1 MDISI
6 YDDVFVLDCGQ
17 NHATYSHNGKP
28 TVKIKT
34 KEIIQL
40 VQDMPRNSC
49 LISEYA
55 HLGYARKEL
64 SLSQPLEA
72 SQLISLYAKC
82 KSRNIDLKLF
92 PQKSTPRALERAFG
106 KNLFPGIKRDKIKH
120 DMRDPISIYHLL
132 LDFPEIS
139 LANPPSAENLQ
150 RINPKIQEAWDF
162 KDYTNTVA
170 NYARKFSSE
179 IQEEHESGYVL
190 PMDKYR
196 IPNDGVLNF
205 LLNNID
211 YIYDQLDDYQRSV
224 FGLQLDTRKN
234 AVGKLYLTSIG
245 NKGENKDKHT
255 AWQAGLSI
263 AQMYSVLITLIDHE
277 GNYRYRPSTQDFAG
291 WAWVKRFIFCMT
303 PFHFRGGVIRS
314 NIYYHGMRSWVAKMA
329 EAEHN
334 VLLKKGRTYFHRGT
348 FTPEQDAAFRHW
360 RIIYV
365 NAIRKLF
372 QICKPLMIAERDTN
386 IEKHQQALNL
396 VAKQPIKTQEKEKQ
410 LEFVL
415 N

>member
-1 MDISI
+1 MDITK
-6 YDDVFVLDCGQ
+6 YDDVYVLDCGQ

-34 KEIIQL
+34 SQIIQL

-64 SLSQPLEA
+64 SLSQPLDA
-72 SQLISLYAKC
+72 GQLISLYAKC

-92 PQKSTPRALERAFG
+92 PQKSMPRACEYAFI
-106 KNLFPGIKRDKIKH
+106 KNLFPGIKREKIK
-120 DMRDPISIYHLL
+120 DDTRDPISIYHLL

-139 LANPPSAENLQ
+139 LANPPNAENLK

-162 KDYTNTVA
+162 KDYTNVIA

-179 IQEEHESGYVL
+179 TQEEHESGYVL
-190 PMDKYR
+190 PMDQYR

-205 LLNNID
+205 FLNNAD
-211 YIYDQLDDYQRSV
+211 YIYDQLDDYQRDI

-245 NKGENKDKHT
+245 NQGESKGKHT
-255 AWQAGLSI
+255 SWKPSI
-263 AQMYSVLITLIDHE
+263 AQIYSVIVTLMDHE
-277 GNYRYRPSTQDFAG
+277 GNYRYRPSTLDFAG

-314 NIYYHGMRSWVAKMA
+314 NTYYHGMRSWVAKMA
-329 EAEHN
+329 EEENN
-334 VLLKKGRTYFHRGT
+334 VFLKNGRTYFHRGT

-372 QICKPLMIAERDTN
+372 QICKSLMIAERDAN
-386 IEKHQQALNL
+386 LEKHQKALSL
-396 VAKQPIKTQEKEKQ
+396 IPKDRTEKQ
-410 LEFVL
+410 LEL
-415 N
+415 MLY